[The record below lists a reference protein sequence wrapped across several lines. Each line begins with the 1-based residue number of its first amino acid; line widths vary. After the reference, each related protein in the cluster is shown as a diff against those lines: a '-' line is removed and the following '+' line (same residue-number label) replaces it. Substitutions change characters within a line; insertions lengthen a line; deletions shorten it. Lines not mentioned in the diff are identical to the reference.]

1 MVKHIACT
9 SHTEDIIREKSQGK
23 DGDVADASNQR
34 LARCDAKSDGQ
45 KAMGMSRSMTIR
57 SSEVRA
63 TRRAGAS
70 TSPLHSGA
78 RSCVAWSPARI
89 RYEFPACSLRS
100 HNNVAVDSASGH
112 PTLIG
117 VTFCSNE

>member
-9 SHTEDIIREKSQGK
+9 SHTEDIIREKSRGK

-63 TRRAGAS
+63 TRPAGAS

-89 RYEFPACSLRS
+89 RYEFPACILIS